1 MAETGYVRMLRESL
15 EKKVGVLMQIREMN
29 RRQKDIL
36 ENAISTPEELDEN
49 IAKKQEL
56 IDRLD
61 QLDSGFQQMY
71 ERVRDLFRANPEEY
85 KDEILKMKDLIREIT
100 DLSTRIQVEEKENKS
115 LLEAKFVRIR
125 KRLVLIIRAWQ
136 GPILWILSS
145 WMIRNNRNFK
155 FFSFGY

>member
-15 EKKVGVLMQIREMN
+15 EKKVGVLMQIQEMN

-115 LLEAKFVRIR
+115 LLEAKFSDIRHQAKEIR
-125 KRLVLIIRAWQ
+125 KNQKAVSSYYQSMARTNLVDPQ
-136 GPILWILSS
+136 F
-145 WMIRNNRNFK
+145 MDDK
-155 FFSFGY
+155 K

>member
-61 QLDSGFQQMY
+61 QLDSGFQIG
-71 ERVRDLFRANPEEY
+71 RAH
-85 KDEILKMKDLIREIT
+85 
-100 DLSTRIQVEEKENKS
+100 V
-115 LLEAKFVRIR
+115 
-125 KRLVLIIRAWQ
+125 
-136 GPILWILSS
+136 
-145 WMIRNNRNFK
+145 
-155 FFSFGY
+155 